1 MDDDLEVLR
10 KKKLLELQQQM
21 TSQKA
26 LEEQEASQEE
36 FKQQKKSVLRYILT
50 SGARERLTRIKI
62 ARPELGELIENQLIV
77 LAQTGK
83 LQNKIN
89 DQQFRRL
96 LSQIL
101 PEKRDTKI
109 RRG

>member
-1 MDDDLEVLR
+1 MDDDLEALR

-36 FKQQKKSVLRYILT
+36 FKQQKKSALRHILT
-50 SGARERLTRIKI
+50 SDARERLTRIKI
-62 ARPELGELIENQLIV
+62 ARPELGELIENQLIA

-89 DQQFRRL
+89 DQQFQRL

-101 PEKRDTKI
+101 PKKRDTKI
-109 RRG
+109 RRR

>member
-1 MDDDLEVLR
+1 MDDDLEALR
-10 KKKLLELQQQM
+10 KKKLLELQQQI

-50 SGARERLTRIKI
+50 SDARERLTRIKI

-109 RRG
+109 RRR